1 VEQARSGLQKIVLD
15 VLRGAAPEERA
26 LLAWPVVCGSS
37 VAAKTR
43 ALGLEKGV
51 LRIEVP
57 DRIWRTQLLDLI
69 PHYTAALRGIAG
81 VERIEFVLPGQ
92 TANLPPLVNRTER

>member
-15 VLRGAAPEERA
+15 VLRGAPPEERV
-26 LLAWPVVCGSS
+26 LLAWPVVCGAS
-37 VAAKTR
+37 VAVKTR
-43 ALGLEKGV
+43 ALGVENGT

-57 DRIWRTQLLDLI
+57 DRIWRTQLLDLV

-81 VERIEFVLPGQ
+81 VERIEFILPGMNIQ
-92 TANLPPLVNRTER
+92 RAPVQDKSGK